1 MLCFS
6 SGDISDLRA
15 GSIPL
20 FSEPR
25 GAQKAF
31 KHVPH
36 RAQVMYVG
44 YDGTGQSIMIQVI
57 HGEDIGW
64 TYLACG
70 RDLVLS
76 YPAEFEPSND

>member
-1 MLCFS
+1 MLC
-6 SGDISDLRA
+6 SGAEITDIRGTA
-15 GSIPL
+15 VPL
-20 FSEPR
+20 FSAPR

-31 KHVPH
+31 KHVSH
-36 RAQVMYVG
+36 KTEVMYAG
-44 YDGTGQSIMIQVI
+44 YDGSGQSIMIQVI

>member
-1 MLCFS
+1 MLCS
-6 SGDISDLRA
+6 AGEITDIRGTA
-15 GSIPL
+15 VPL
-20 FSEPR
+20 FSAPR

-64 TYLACG
+64 TYLASG

-76 YPAEFEPSND
+76 YPTEFEPSNE